1 MTFDGRN
8 VVITG
13 VGRPGQVGEAVAL
26 AFAERGA
33 RVLLVD
39 RQAAQSQARADA
51 LSTAGHQASAF
62 AADLTDPGAVARLA
76 VEVRDASGGSVHAL
90 VHLAGGFSMSGSVAD
105 SDPAEWTRL
114 FTINGTTT
122 YLVAR
127 AFIPLL
133 RVTRGSLVCFASE
146 AALPGASAAGRAA
159 YAAAKGAV
167 VTLVHAIAREE
178 REHGVRANAVAP
190 STIRTADNVA
200 ALGETAAMVSREAV
214 ADTVCWLTS
223 EAARG
228 VTGQLIAVR

>member
-1 MTFDGRN
+1 MSFEGHN

-13 VGRPGQVGEAVAL
+13 VGRPGQVGEAVAR

-39 RQAAQSQARADA
+39 RQEAQAKARADA
-51 LSTAGHQASAF
+51 LSAAGHQSLAF
-62 AADLTDPGAVARLA
+62 AADLANADAVARLA
-76 VEVRDASGGSVHAL
+76 MEIRDASRGSVHAL
-90 VHLAGGFSMSGSVAD
+90 IHIAGGFSVTGPVAE

-127 AFIPLL
+127 AFIPML
-133 RVTRGSLVCFASE
+133 RVTRGAIVCFASE

-159 YAAAKGAV
+159 YTAAKGAV

-200 ALGETAAMVSREAV
+200 AMGESTTMVSREAV
-214 ADTVCWLTS
+214 ADAVCWLAS
-223 EAARG
+223 EEARA
-228 VTGQLIAVR
+228 VSGQVVAVR

>member
-1 MTFDGRN
+1 MTFEGRN

-13 VGRPGQVGEAVAL
+13 VGRPGQVGEAVAR

-33 RVLLVD
+33 RLLLVD

-51 LSTAGHQASAF
+51 LSVDGHPALAF

-76 VEVRDASGGSVHAL
+76 TEVRDASGGNVHAL
-90 VHLAGGFSMSGSVAD
+90 IHLVGGFSMSGPVAD

-114 FTINGTTT
+114 FTTNGTTT

-127 AFIPLL
+127 AFIPML

-190 STIRTADNVA
+190 ATIRTADNVA
-200 ALGETAAMVSREAV
+200 ALGENTAMVSREAV
-214 ADTVCWLTS
+214 ADAVCWLAS

-228 VTGQLIAVR
+228 VTGQLVAVR